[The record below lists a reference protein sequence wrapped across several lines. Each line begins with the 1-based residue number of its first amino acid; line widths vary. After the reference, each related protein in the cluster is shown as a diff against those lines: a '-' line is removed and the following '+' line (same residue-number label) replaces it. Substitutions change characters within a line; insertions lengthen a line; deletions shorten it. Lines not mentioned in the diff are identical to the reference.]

1 MLRRKNSGV
10 VLVETAIILPLLLLL
25 LFGIFEVYRM
35 RVAEKFVDNV
45 ATSIAV
51 DLSSRRVKNDKVI
64 ENIIKSHNAEN
75 AIRLM
80 NDSEIKTRFSCNI
93 GLQSKHEYAL
103 EIKADAGDTSYDVG
117 DMIIVECSF
126 KYEFLTQLTKSA
138 FMGKKEGPLVITK
151 RHFIKCL

>member
-1 MLRRKNSGV
+1 MFRRKNSGA
-10 VLVETAIILPLLLLL
+10 VLIETAIILPLLLIL

-51 DLSSRRVKNDKVI
+51 DLSSRRAKNEDVI
-64 ENIIKSHNAEN
+64 RKIIETHNAEN

-93 GLQSKHEYAL
+93 GLQSKHDSAL
-103 EIKADAGDTSYDVG
+103 KIEADTDDTTYDLG
-117 DMIIVECSF
+117 DMIIVECTF
-126 KYEFLTQLTKSA
+126 NYEFLTQITKSA